1 MHMKVSVITYI
12 YLLVVELL
20 ILYFVHNQRSTRGTE
35 GGGWITLVE
44 EIPVSQN

>member
-1 MHMKVSVITYI
+1 MHMKVSVIIHI

-20 ILYFVHNQRSTRGTE
+20 ILYFIHNQHSTRGTE
-35 GGGWITLVE
+35 GGGGITVVE